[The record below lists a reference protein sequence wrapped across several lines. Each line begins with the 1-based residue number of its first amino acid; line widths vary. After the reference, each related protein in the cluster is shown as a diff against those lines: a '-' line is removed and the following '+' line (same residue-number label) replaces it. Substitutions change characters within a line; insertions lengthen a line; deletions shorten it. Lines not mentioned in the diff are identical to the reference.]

1 MLSDTEYN
9 ELLAHSYDS
18 KKLKE
23 YLENKNGTSLVQRIS
38 GERIDEEIVID
49 DNRFGIY
56 TKYIKDFVTIFNSR
70 FSKYNNS
77 ALVNNLK
84 TLEIVEVDEIE
95 QSEAALAMYDK
106 DSNKV
111 FIKRGYKDEDS
122 LRHYL
127 YHELLHMATTYV
139 RGPIYLSG
147 FAQTVLPGFGIGAS
161 INEGVTEL
169 ITRRVFC
176 KEVEGDEN
184 YIYGFEKNMVFILE
198 SIVSTDKLYEYYFN
212 GDLLGLIDEL
222 ALHFDRDIANQILL
236 IFGMFHISKGN
247 DRPMLYL
254 KIKDILSKL
263 FIKMKSDS
271 FVNQEIDIDEL
282 EFAKLK
288 SSLNMRGYNINKR
301 PTVYG
306 FFNIDTNDIYR
317 ITPDMYRIVMN
328 YYKNTNEFI
337 SGSSLTDCTDYNLI
351 EMFYAL
357 LYLEHQVD
365 LSTVESVKVID
376 YDNKDF
382 EVTYMLEED
391 YDYDEDDPEV
401 SDLLAEFNR
410 VRRF

>member
-1 MLSDTEYN
+1 
-9 ELLAHSYDS
+9 
-18 KKLKE
+18 
-23 YLENKNGTSLVQRIS
+23 
-38 GERIDEEIVID
+38 
-49 DNRFGIY
+49 
-56 TKYIKDFVTIFNSR
+56 
-70 FSKYNNS
+70 
-77 ALVNNLK
+77 
-84 TLEIVEVDEIE
+84 
-95 QSEAALAMYDK
+95 
-106 DSNKV
+106 
-111 FIKRGYKDEDS
+111 
-122 LRHYL
+122 
-127 YHELLHMATTYV
+127 
-139 RGPIYLSG
+139 
-147 FAQTVLPGFGIGAS
+147 
-161 INEGVTEL
+161 
-169 ITRRVFC
+169 
-176 KEVEGDEN
+176 
-184 YIYGFEKNMVFILE
+184 
-198 SIVSTDKLYEYYFN
+198 
-212 GDLLGLIDEL
+212 
-222 ALHFDRDIANQILL
+222 
-236 IFGMFHISKGN
+236 MFHISKGN

-337 SGSSLTDCTDYNLI
+337 SGGSLTDCTDYNLI

-391 YDYDEDDPEV
+391 YDYDEDSLD
-401 SDLLAEFNR
+401 DLLSMYNKITR
-410 VRRF
+410 SK